1 MDAEEDS
8 NISQVKSFYYIL
20 RNFKHH
26 YEKPANAEIPVLTA
40 GVSNYLA
47 PPSKETKSDD
57 K

>member
-20 RNFKHH
+20 RNFKLH

-47 PPSKETKSDD
+47 PLSKETKSDD